1 MSFLKP
7 KTNILPGGMTMIRDL
22 ILKSRST
29 RRFYENQPVTLETL
43 RQLVDLA
50 RLSPS
55 ARNAQPLKYIL
66 SCEPEKNA
74 KIFPTLA
81 WAAYLKDWGGPK
93 IGERPAAYIIVL
105 GDKSISQTFG
115 IDPGIAAQSIMLG
128 ANEIGLGG
136 CIMTSVQKEALT
148 ATLTIPA
155 QYEIILAIALGKPRE
170 TIVVEKVSPD
180 GDIKYWRDA
189 QGVHH
194 VPKRDLDDLIVG

>member
-1 MSFLKP
+1 
-7 KTNILPGGMTMIRDL
+7 MIRDL
-22 ILKSRST
+22 ILKSRSY
-29 RRFYENQPVTLETL
+29 RRFYESQPVTLDTL

-66 SCEPEKNA
+66 SNEPEKNA
-74 KIFPTLA
+74 KIFPNVT
-81 WAAYLKDWGGPK
+81 WAAYLKEWGGPK

-105 GDKSISQTFG
+105 GDKAISQTYG
-115 IDPGIAAQSIMLG
+115 VDPGIAAQSIMLG

-136 CIMTSVQKEALT
+136 CIMTSVKKPELASALN
-148 ATLTIPA
+148 IPE

-170 TIVVEKVSPD
+170 TIVVEKVGPD
-180 GDIKYWRDA
+180 GDIQYWRDE

-194 VPKRDLDDLIVG
+194 VPKRDLDDLIIG